1 MLDIFKEK
9 VKETNIDKYGVDH
22 ISKNEIFRKKY
33 KMVKNSNYI
42 QYIENGISLFNCE
55 KGYTFS
61 ISSDNLNF

>member
-33 KMVKNSNYI
+33 KMVKNSNYHYLLKM
-42 QYIENGISLFNCE
+42 YILFHN
-55 KGYTFS
+55 
-61 ISSDNLNF
+61 